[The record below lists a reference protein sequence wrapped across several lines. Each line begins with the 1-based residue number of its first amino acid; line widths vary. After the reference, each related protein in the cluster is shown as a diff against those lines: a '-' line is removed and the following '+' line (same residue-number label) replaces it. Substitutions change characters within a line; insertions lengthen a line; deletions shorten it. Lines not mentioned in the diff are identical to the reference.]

1 MATETTSVPVLT
13 ADDLLKDWQ
22 RNRRLTRR
30 TIEAF
35 PEDRLFQ
42 FSIGGMRPF
51 AELASELIGMTA
63 PVVEGVSTGKWEQY
77 KAAKPTTK
85 TELLRL
91 WDEQTVEL
99 DAKFPEIP
107 PARFSEVDKVFGQW
121 ENSGTGTIQYAI
133 ENEIHHRGQG
143 FVYLR
148 ALGIEPPA
156 FWKRD

>member
-1 MATETTSVPVLT
+1 MTTETTSIPVLT

-35 PEDRLFQ
+35 PEDKLFQ

-51 AELASELIGMTA
+51 ADLAWEFIGMTA
-63 PVVEGVSTGKWEQY
+63 PVVKGVSTGKWEEH
-77 KAAKPTTK
+77 KAPKPTTK
-85 TELLRL
+85 SELLRL

-107 PARFSEVDKVFGQW
+107 PSRFSEVDKVFDQW
-121 ENSGTGTIQYAI
+121 EMPGIGTIQYAI

-143 FVYLR
+143 YVYLR
-148 ALGIEPPA
+148 ALGIEPPS

>member
-1 MATETTSVPVLT
+1 MATDTTSVTVLT

-35 PEDRLFQ
+35 TEDQLFQ
-42 FSIGGMRPF
+42 FSVGGMRPF
-51 AELASELIGMTA
+51 AEMASELIGMTA
-63 PVVEGVSTGKWEQY
+63 PVVEGVSTGKWEEY

-91 WDEQTVEL
+91 WDVQPVEL

-107 PARFSEVDKVFGQW
+107 APRFSEVDKVFDQW
-121 ENSGTGTIQYAI
+121 EMPGIGTIQYAI
-133 ENEIHHRGQG
+133 ENEIHHRGQAY
-143 FVYLR
+143 VYLR
-148 ALGIEPPA
+148 ALGIEPPS

>member
-1 MATETTSVPVLT
+1 MATETSSVPVLT

>member
-1 MATETTSVPVLT
+1 LTTETTAVTVLT

-35 PEDRLFQ
+35 PEDQLFQ

-51 AELASELIGMTA
+51 GEMASELIGMTA
-63 PVVEGVSTGKWEQY
+63 PVVEGVSTGKWEEY
-77 KAAKPTTK
+77 KPAKPTAK
-85 TELLRL
+85 NELLRL

-99 DAKFPEIP
+99 DAKFPKIP
-107 PARFSEVDKVFGQW
+107 PARFSLVEKVFGQW
-121 ENSGTGTIQYAI
+121 ENSGTGTILYAI
-133 ENEIHHRGQG
+133 ENEIHHRGQAY
-143 FVYLR
+143 VYLR
-148 ALGIEPPA
+148 ALGIEPPP

>member
-1 MATETTSVPVLT
+1 MPTETTSVTVLT

-35 PEDRLFQ
+35 PEDKLFQ

-51 AELASELIGMTA
+51 ADMAWELIGMTA
-63 PVVEGVSTGKWEQY
+63 PVVEGVSTGKWKPY
-77 KAAKPTTK
+77 KATKPATK
-85 TELLRL
+85 SELLRL
-91 WDEQTVEL
+91 WDAQTVEL

-107 PARFSEVDKVFGQW
+107 ASRFSEVDKVFDQW
-121 ENSGTGTIQYAI
+121 ETSGTATFQYAI
-133 ENEIHHRGQG
+133 ENEIHHRGQAY
-143 FVYLR
+143 VYLR
-148 ALGIEPPA
+148 ALGIEPPS

>member
-1 MATETTSVPVLT
+1 MPTETTSVPVLT

-35 PEDRLFQ
+35 PEDKLFQ

-51 AELASELIGMTA
+51 AEMADELIRMTA
-63 PVVEGVSTGKWEQY
+63 PVIEGVSTGRWEES
-77 KAAKPTTK
+77 KAAKPATK
-85 TELLRL
+85 SELLRL
-91 WDEQTVEL
+91 WDAQTVEL

-107 PARFSEVDKVFGQW
+107 ASRFSEVDKVFDQW
-121 ENSGTGTIQYAI
+121 ETSGTATIQYAI
-133 ENEIHHRGQG
+133 ENEIHHRGQAY
-143 FVYLR
+143 VYLR
-148 ALGIEPPA
+148 ALGIEPPS